1 MENAEAQR
9 RTQPVK
15 SFRSADSFR
24 SALGMKASYEIHAGS
39 VIIKPEVRAAWQ
51 HEFGDSAYGIQSQI
65 SNGGAGFNVQGAE
78 IGADSLLLG
87 AGVAVLWNER
97 TATYVYYDGDLGR
110 SNYQSNNVSGGVRRE
125 F

>member
-24 SALGMKASYEIHAGS
+24 SALGMKASYEIHA
-39 VIIKPEVRAAWQ
+39 
-51 HEFGDSAYGIQSQI
+51 
-65 SNGGAGFNVQGAE
+65 
-78 IGADSLLLG
+78 DSLLPG

-97 TATYVYYDGDLGR
+97 TATYVYYDGELGR
-110 SNYQSNNVSGGVRRE
+110 SNYQSNNVSGNVRRE

>member
-39 VIIKPEVRAAWQ
+39 VIIKPEVQTAWQ

>member
-1 MENAEAQR
+1 
-9 RTQPVK
+9 
-15 SFRSADSFR
+15 
-24 SALGMKASYEIHAGS
+24 MKASYEIHA
-39 VIIKPEVRAAWQ
+39 
-51 HEFGDSAYGIQSQI
+51 
-65 SNGGAGFNVQGAE
+65 
-78 IGADSLLLG
+78 DSLLPG